1 MYLAIVHSHLP
12 LDSAILFQE
21 SILREACTCM
31 KWCNDKVST
40 ELFVRAKDF
49 KQPHCSSMANWLSK
63 LKVMSI
69 LKFYEAEREKKTKE

>member
-1 MYLAIVHSHLP
+1 MATTSHLP

-49 KQPHCSSMANWLSK
+49 KQPHCSSIAGWLQ
-63 LKVMSI
+63 
-69 LKFYEAEREKKTKE
+69 TKSYVHTKGL